1 MPPIP
6 RQLAAL
12 LLFLLLSPTLTGKE
26 VKVVDGDTVYVLD
39 AAKTQ
44 HKIRLAGIDAPERKQ
59 PYGRKSKD
67 YLLEF
72 VAGEVVE
79 VEWNKRDRYKRIV
92 GKIIHG
98 GRDVNLAMV
107 RAGLA
112 WWYRRYAR
120 EQSPADRGLYEA
132 AEDRARAEGVGFG
145 AGGALGLAAPARAS
159 WEVRRGLSV
168 WVRAGLYREAWGA
181 VLREVE
187 RE

>member
-12 LLFLLLSPTLTGKE
+12 LLSLLLSPTLPADTHTGKV

-39 AAKTQ
+39 ATETQ

-67 YLLEF
+67 YLLQF

-79 VEWNKRDRYKRIV
+79 VEWNKWDRYKRVV
-92 GKIIHG
+92 GKISYD

-112 WWYRRYAR
+112 WWYRKYAR
-120 EQSPADRGLYEA
+120 EQSLADRGLYEA
-132 AEDRARAEGVGFG
+132 AEDRARSEGWGC
-145 AGGALGLAAPARAS
+145 GGK
-159 WEVRRGLSV
+159 RRQ
-168 WVRAGLYREAWGA
+168 R
-181 VLREVE
+181 
-187 RE
+187 